1 MNNRIVSILTIICC
15 GMLFTTC
22 SVSNKLTEI
31 QLCRGKYNIACWEG
45 IDIKEYE
52 LVVVKNQEQYNEIV
66 GIPNVKINFRKNALL
81 LVKGISPNLIGYVD
95 SDLIEKADGNY
106 ILKVYVAQGGK
117 IDGIEGELIIVSPA
131 NQEWIL
137 SYLVPQSISD
147 KIELSMSYGK
157 DYDWSYKEEYK
168 CFNR

>member
-1 MNNRIVSILTIICC
+1 MI
-15 GMLFTTC
+15 
-22 SVSNKLTEI
+22 
-31 QLCRGKYNIACWEG
+31 
-45 IDIKEYE
+45 
-52 LVVVKNQEQYNEIV
+52 VVKNQEQYNEIV

-81 LVKGISPNLIGYVD
+81 LVKGISPNLIGYVE

-106 ILKVYVAQGGK
+106 ILKIYVSQGGSK
-117 IDGIEGELIIVSPA
+117 DGIEGELIIVSPA

-157 DYDWSYKEEYK
+157 NYDWSYKEEYK